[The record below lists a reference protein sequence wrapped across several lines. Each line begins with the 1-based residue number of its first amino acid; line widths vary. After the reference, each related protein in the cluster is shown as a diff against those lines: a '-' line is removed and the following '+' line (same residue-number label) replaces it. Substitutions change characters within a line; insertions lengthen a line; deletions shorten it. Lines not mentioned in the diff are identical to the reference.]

1 MTLEQQSCT
10 LDQARKLKT
19 LGIRQGQSYAAWI
32 RNESLQE
39 AAFRVAPAAGIK
51 YASPAT
57 KKIPIEGFAGYT
69 SAELEEMLFAYYF
82 SGHAFKSNDKWG
94 HTWGHLKNG
103 GDRSQPI
110 MSWHPTA
117 AQARAEMLIHLLQGG
132 SLSAGQ
138 VNERLFE
145 NNTQ

>member
-1 MTLEQQSCT
+1 M
-10 LDQARKLKT
+10 AFPAKWGWKK
-19 LGIRQGQSYAAWI
+19 RQKNLSKKW
-32 RNESLQE
+32 SL
-39 AAFRVAPAAGIK
+39 F
-51 YASPAT
+51 S
-57 KKIPIEGFAGYT
+57 
-69 SAELEEMLFAYYF
+69 ELEEMLFAYYF